1 LKSGNDTPSLIGDSN
16 VREIQ
21 MPFTIDFLDDGRVL
35 EWKATADG
43 TVATERDDYTPRFYV
58 AARDPETDLDLT
70 TLQSVYD
77 QHPDVVAT
85 EMVAR
90 RPGFRL
96 DEKAV
101 LAIDVAHI
109 DRVTSLARQARQ
121 LSDYPVGD
129 LACFN
134 VDFSR
139 EFRYCLETGA
149 DPTPASELS
158 TLRLSVPMTE
168 TSNDIYGEMAVAG
181 DTVTGSPTDLLTA
194 VQGTLEEH
202 DPDVLACSTSEIIPT
217 LYKMATDAGVD
228 DFSLSRWPDVDY
240 QQLASRST
248 YSSYGRVGHSPARYN
263 VPGRAIIDETN
274 TFFYGETNLDGVLDL
289 VSRSKKPVQE
299 LAWAS
304 IGNVLT
310 AIQICE
316 AHDRGV
322 LVPWNS
328 WRHEFYKPMET
339 LHDADRGGFIFAPE
353 VGLHENVHELD
364 FSSLYPNI
372 ICTRNVSPDVIRC
385 DCHSDRDD
393 VPGLGYSICDD
404 RGYLVDVLQ
413 PIIDARDEIKAAIRR
428 EKDRDDPDEDRLA
441 ELKGRSGALKWILV
455 ACFGYQGFSNAK
467 FGRIECHEAIN
478 AFAREILLTAKQRLE
493 AGGWRVVHG
502 IVDSIWVTPDPG
514 VGDDDRE
521 NLEKLAT
528 EITECVEIR
537 LEHEAHY
544 DWVAFVPQRESGAG
558 ALTKYFG
565 KVAGDD
571 EFKIRGI
578 ETRQRSTP
586 PFIEDVQRDC
596 LERLDATRSP
606 DAVLDCLQDAINRLH
621 TGTAPVEQLVERN
634 RVSKPLEGY
643 LQNTQSVAALKRA
656 RKQNLDIH
664 PGQDIKYVVVDDEK
678 SSRERVA
685 LAHEEIESYDAS
697 YYETQLVRAVESL
710 LSPLGWDRSKIRREL
725 SKTRMPKLTTFAT
738 TENP

>member
-1 LKSGNDTPSLIGDSN
+1 
-16 VREIQ
+16 
-21 MPFTIDFLDDGRVL
+21 MPFTIDFLDDGRIL
-35 EWKATADG
+35 EWEATADG
-43 TVATERDDYTPRFYV
+43 AVATEREDYTPRFYV
-58 AARDPETDLDLT
+58 GARDPGEDIDLT
-70 TLQSVYD
+70 ALQSVYD

-85 EMVAR
+85 EMVTQ
-90 RPGFRL
+90 RPGFRR
-96 DEKAV
+96 DEETV
-101 LAIDVAHI
+101 LAVDVVHV
-109 DRVTSLARQARQ
+109 DRVTPLARQARQ
-121 LSDYPVGD
+121 LSDYPVGN

-139 EFRYCLETGA
+139 EFRYCLENGV

-158 TLRLSVPMTE
+158 TLRLGVPVTE
-168 TSNDIYGEMAVAG
+168 TSNDVYGELSVAG
-181 DTVTGSPTDLLTA
+181 ETVTGSPTELLSV
-194 VQGTLEEH
+194 VQAALEAH
-202 DPDVLACSTSEIIPT
+202 DPDVLVCSTSEIVPT
-217 LYKMATDAGVD
+217 LYEMATAAGVD
-228 DFSLSRWPDVDY
+228 DFSLSRLPDVDY

-248 YSSYGRVGHSPARYN
+248 YASYGRVGHSPARYN
-263 VPGRAIIDETN
+263 VPGRAIIDESN
-274 TFFYGETNLDGVLDL
+274 TFFYGETNLEGVLDL

-328 WRHEFYKPMET
+328 WRHEFYKSMAT

-353 VGLHENVHELD
+353 VGFHENVHELD

-372 ICTRNVSPDVIRC
+372 ICTQNVSPDVIRC
-385 DCHSDRDD
+385 ECHRDRDD
-393 VPGLGYSICDD
+393 VPGLGYAICDD

-428 EKDRDDPDEDRLA
+428 ENERDDPDEERLA
-441 ELKGRSGALKWILV
+441 ELEGRSGALKWILV

-514 VGDDDRE
+514 VDNEDCED
-521 NLEKLAT
+521 LERVAT
-528 EITECVEIR
+528 DITEEVEIR

-544 DWVAFVPQRESGAG
+544 DWVAFVPQRESDAG

-565 KVAGDD
+565 KVAVDGG
-571 EFKIRGI
+571 FKVRGI
-578 ETRQRSTP
+578 EARQRSTP
-586 PFIEDVQRDC
+586 PFIEAVQREC
-596 LERLDATRSP
+596 LEVLDETRSP
-606 DAVLDCLQDAINRLH
+606 DAVICQLKAAIASLH
-621 TGTAPVEQLVERN
+621 SGEVAPDQLVERN

-643 LQNTQSVAALKRA
+643 TQNTQNVAALKRA
-656 RKQNLDIH
+656 RDQELSVH
-664 PGQDIKYVVVDDEK
+664 PGQDIEYVVVDDQK
-678 SSRERVA
+678 SSRDRVA
-685 LAHEEIESYDAS
+685 LAHEEVEEYDPE
-697 YYETQLVRAVESL
+697 YYETQLVRAVESI
-710 LSPLGWDRSKIRREL
+710 LSPKGWDRTDIRREL
-725 SKTRMPKLTTFAT
+725 ADTTTRRLRDFC
-738 TENP
+738 

>member
-1 LKSGNDTPSLIGDSN
+1 
-16 VREIQ
+16 
-21 MPFTIDFLDDGRVL
+21 MPFSIDFLDDGRVL
-35 EWKATADG
+35 EWEVTADG
-43 TVATERDDYTPRFYV
+43 AVATERDNYTPRFYV
-58 AARDPETDLDLT
+58 APRDPASDLDLT

-85 EMVAR
+85 ETVAR
-90 RPGFRL
+90 RPGFRR
-96 DEKAV
+96 DEEGV
-101 LAIDVAHI
+101 LAVDVAHI
-109 DRVTSLARQARQ
+109 DRVTPLARQARQ

-134 VDFSR
+134 VDFTR
-139 EFRYCLETGA
+139 EFRYCLETGV

-158 TLRLSVPMTE
+158 TLRLSVPVPE
-168 TSNDIYGEMAVAG
+168 TSNDVYGELSVAD

-194 VQGTLEEH
+194 VQAALDAH
-202 DPDVLACSTSEIIPT
+202 DPDILVCSTSEIVPT
-217 LYKMATDAGVD
+217 LYEMATDAGVD

-263 VPGRAIIDETN
+263 APGRAIIDESN

-328 WRHEFYKPMET
+328 WRHEFYKPMGT

-353 VGLHENVHELD
+353 IGLHENVHELD

-393 VPGLGYSICDD
+393 VPGLGYSICDE
-404 RGYLVDVLQ
+404 RGYLVHVLQ

-428 EKDRDDPDEDRLA
+428 ENQRDDPDEDRLA
-441 ELKGRSGALKWILV
+441 ELEGRSGALKWILV
-455 ACFGYQGFSNAK
+455 ACFGYQGFANSK
-467 FGRIECHEAIN
+467 YGRIECHESIN
-478 AFAREILLTAKQRLE
+478 VFAREILLTAKQRLE

-502 IVDSIWVTPDPG
+502 IVDSIWVTPDPD
-514 VGDDDRE
+514 VDDDTRE
-521 NLEKLAT
+521 DLKTLAT
-528 EITECVEIR
+528 EITERVEIR
-537 LEHEAHY
+537 LEHESHY
-544 DWVAFVPQRESGAG
+544 DWVAFVPQRESDAG

-571 EFKIRGI
+571 DFKIRGI
-578 ETRQRSTP
+578 EARQRSTP

-596 LERLDATRSP
+596 LDRLDATQSP
-606 DAVLDCLQDAINRLH
+606 DAVLGRLERAIDELQAGNV
-621 TGTAPVEQLVERN
+621 AVERLVERN

-643 LQNTQSVAALKRA
+643 SQNTQNVAALKRA
-656 RKQNLDIH
+656 REQDLAVH
-664 PGQDIKYVVVDDEK
+664 PGQDIEYVVVDDEK
-678 SSRERVA
+678 TSRDRVA
-685 LAHEEIESYDAS
+685 LAHESIKAYDQS
-697 YYETQLVRAVESL
+697 YYETQLVRAIESI
-710 LSPLGWDRSKIRREL
+710 LSPLGWNRTNIRRKL
-725 SKTRMPKLTTFAT
+725 DGTREVDLDMFRAL
-738 TENP
+738 EQE

>member
-1 LKSGNDTPSLIGDSN
+1 
-16 VREIQ
+16 

-35 EWKATADG
+35 EWEATADG
-43 TVATERDDYTPRFYV
+43 AVATERDNYTPRFYV
-58 AARDPETDLDLT
+58 AARDPAANLDLT

-90 RPGFRL
+90 QPGFRR
-96 DEKAV
+96 DEEPV
-101 LAIDVAHI
+101 LAVDVAHI
-109 DRVTSLARQARQ
+109 DRVTPLARQARQ

-158 TLRLSVPMTE
+158 TLQLSVPVTE
-168 TSNDIYGEMAVAG
+168 TSNEFYGELAVAG
-181 DTVTGSPTDLLTA
+181 DTVTGSPSELLTA
-194 VQGTLEEH
+194 VQGALDAH
-202 DPDVLACSTSEIIPT
+202 DPDVLVCSTSEIVPT
-217 LYKMATDAGVD
+217 LHEMATEAGID

-240 QQLASRST
+240 QQIASRST

-263 VPGRAIIDETN
+263 VPGRAIIDESN

-322 LVPWNS
+322 LVPWHA
-328 WRHEFYKPMET
+328 WRHELFKSMGT

-353 VGLHENVHELD
+353 VGLHEDVHELD

-372 ICTRNVSPDVIRC
+372 ICTRNVSPDVVRC
-385 DCHSDRDD
+385 DCHRDRAD
-393 VPGLGYSICDD
+393 VPELGYAICDQ

-413 PIIDARDEIKAAIRR
+413 PIIDARDDLKAAIRR
-428 EKDRDDPDEDRLA
+428 ERQRDAPDQERLDA
-441 ELKGRSGALKWILV
+441 LEGRSSALKWILV
-455 ACFGYQGFSNAK
+455 ACFGYQGFNNAK

-478 AFAREILLTAKQRLE
+478 AFAREILLTAKDRLE

-502 IVDSIWVTPDPG
+502 IVDSIWVTPDPD
-514 VGDDDRE
+514 VDDARE
-521 NLEKLAT
+521 DLDVLAS
-528 EITECVEIR
+528 EITETVEIR

-544 DWVAFVPQRESGAG
+544 DWVAFVPQRESDAG

-565 KVAGDD
+565 KVDGEDD
-571 EFKIRGI
+571 FTIRGI
-578 ETRQRSTP
+578 EARQRSTP
-586 PFIEDVQRDC
+586 PFIADVQRTC
-596 LERLDATRSP
+596 LERFDATRSP
-606 DAVLDCLQDAINRLH
+606 DVVLECVQAAIDRLH
-621 TGTAPVEQLVERN
+621 AGTVPPETLVERN
-634 RVSKPLEGY
+634 RVSQPLEGY
-643 LQNTQSVAALKRA
+643 SQNTQNVAALKRA
-656 RKQNLDIH
+656 REQGLAVH
-664 PGQDIKYVVVDDEK
+664 PGQDIEYVVVDDEK
-678 SSRERVA
+678 TSRERVA
-685 LAHEEIESYDAS
+685 LAHEAIESYDPS
-697 YYETQLVRAVESL
+697 YYETELVRAIESL
-710 LSPLGWDRSKIRREL
+710 LSPLGWDRSMIRRDLVE
-725 SKTRMPKLTTFAT
+725 TRVPELTTFSN
-738 TENP
+738 TEQG

>member
-1 LKSGNDTPSLIGDSN
+1 
-16 VREIQ
+16 
-21 MPFTIDFLDDGRVL
+21 MPFTVDFLDDGRIL
-35 EWKATADG
+35 EWDATSDG
-43 TVATERDDYTPRFYV
+43 AVMTERNDYTPRFYV
-58 AARDPETDLDLT
+58 AQRSPAADVDLT
-70 TLQSVYD
+70 SLHTLYER
-77 QHPDVVAT
+77 HPDVVAA
-85 EMVAR
+85 EIVSRQPSFR
-90 RPGFRL
+90 RESER
-96 DEKAV
+96 V
-101 LAIDVAHI
+101 LAVDVSHI
-109 DRVTSLARQARQ
+109 DRVTPLARQARQ
-121 LSDYPVGD
+121 VGRSPIGD

-139 EFRYCLETGA
+139 EFRYCMENDI
-149 DPTPASELS
+149 DPTPTTELS
-158 TLRLSVPMTE
+158 TLRLSVPVAE
-168 TSNDIYGEMAVAG
+168 TSTDTYTELEVAG
-181 DTVTGSPTDLLTA
+181 QSVTGPPEQILSA
-194 VQGTLEEH
+194 VHERIKAH
-202 DPDVLACSTSEIIPT
+202 DPDILVCSTSEIVPT
-217 LYKMATDAGVD
+217 LYEMATHAGVD
-228 DFSLSRWPDVDY
+228 DFSLSRWPDIDY

-263 VPGRAIIDETN
+263 VPGRAIIDESN

-316 AHDRGV
+316 AHNRGV
-322 LVPWNS
+322 LVPWHS
-328 WRHEFYKPMET
+328 WRHEFFKPMGT

-428 EKDRDDPDEDRLA
+428 ENERDNPDEDRLA
-441 ELKGRSGALKWILV
+441 ELEGQSGALKWILV

-514 VGDDDRE
+514 VDDDDRE
-521 NLEKLAT
+521 ELQTLAT
-528 EITECVEIR
+528 EITDCVEIR

-544 DWVAFVPQRESGAG
+544 DWVAFVPQRENNAG

-578 ETRQRSTP
+578 EARQRSTP
-586 PFIEDVQRDC
+586 PFIKDVQLDC

-606 DAVLDCLQDAINRLH
+606 DVVLNCLHDAIKRLYA
-621 TGTAPVEQLVERN
+621 GTVPVEQLVERN

-643 LQNTQSVAALKRA
+643 TQNTQNVAALKRA
-656 RKQNLDIH
+656 REQDLAVH
-664 PGQDIKYVVVDDEK
+664 PGQDIEYVVVDDEK
-678 SSRERVA
+678 SSRERVE

-697 YYETQLVRAVESL
+697 YYETQLVRAIESV
-710 LSPLGWDRSKIRREL
+710 LSPLGWDRTDIQQEL
-725 SKTRMPKLTTFAT
+725 SGVREPELTDFQ
-738 TENP
+738 

>member
-1 LKSGNDTPSLIGDSN
+1 MS
-16 VREIQ
+16 
-21 MPFTIDFLDDGRVL
+21 FTIDFLDDGRVL
-35 EWKATADG
+35 EWEATSDG
-43 TVATERDDYTPRFYV
+43 AIVTERDVYTPRFYV
-58 AARDPETDLDLT
+58 APRASDVDVDLEALRA
-70 TLQSVYD
+70 VYD
-77 QHPDVVAT
+77 RHPDVVTT
-85 EMVAR
+85 EMVTQ
-90 RPGFRL
+90 RPGFRRE
-96 DEKAV
+96 EKPV
-101 LAIDVAHI
+101 LAVDVEHI
-109 DRVTSLARQARQ
+109 DRVTSLAQQARQ
-121 LSDYPVGD
+121 LSAYPVGD

-139 EFRYCLETGA
+139 EFRYCLETGV

-158 TLRLSVPMTE
+158 TLRLSVPVTE
-168 TSNDIYGEMAVAG
+168 TSNDVYGELSVAG
-181 DTVTGSPTDLLTA
+181 DTVTGSPTDILTA
-194 VQGTLEEH
+194 VQAALEAH
-202 DPDVLACSTSEIIPT
+202 KPDVLVCSTSEIIPT
-217 LYKMATDAGVD
+217 LYEMATTAGID
-228 DFSLSRWPDVDY
+228 GFTLSRWPDVGY
-240 QQLASRST
+240 QQLASQST

-263 VPGRAIIDETN
+263 VPGRAIIDESN

-316 AHDRGV
+316 AHDRDV

-328 WRHEFYKPMET
+328 WRHEFYKPMGT

-353 VGLHENVHELD
+353 VGVHENVHELD

-428 EKDRDDPDEDRLA
+428 EQQRTNPDEERLT
-441 ELKGRSGALKWILV
+441 ELEGRSGALKWILV

-502 IVDSIWVTPDPG
+502 IVDSIWVTPDPE
-514 VGDDDRE
+514 VESDDRE
-521 NLEKLAT
+521 DLETLAT
-528 EITECVEIR
+528 EITERIEIR

-544 DWVAFVPQRESGAG
+544 DWVAFVPQRESDAG

-565 KVAGDD
+565 KVAGED

-578 ETRQRSTP
+578 EARQRSTP
-586 PFIEDVQRDC
+586 RFIKDVQRDC
-596 LERLDATRSP
+596 LERFDATRSP
-606 DAVLDCLQDAINRLH
+606 DAVLDRLQDAIKRLH
-621 TGTAPVEQLVERN
+621 SGTVPVEELVERN

-643 LQNTQSVAALKRA
+643 TQNTQNVAALKRA
-656 RKQNLDIH
+656 RDQELAVH
-664 PGQDIKYVVVDDEK
+664 PGQDIEYVIVDDEK
-678 SSRERVA
+678 QSRERVA
-685 LAHEEIESYDAS
+685 LAHEEVESYDAS
-697 YYETQLVRAVESL
+697 YYETQLVRAIESL
-710 LSPLGWDRSKIRREL
+710 LSPLGWDRTDIQQKLSGIREPEL
-725 SKTRMPKLTTFAT
+725 TDFQ
-738 TENP
+738 

>member
-1 LKSGNDTPSLIGDSN
+1 
-16 VREIQ
+16 

-35 EWKATADG
+35 EWEATGNGA
-43 TVATERDDYTPRFYV
+43 VVTERDKYTPRFYV
-58 AARDPETDLDLT
+58 AARDPASDLDLT
-70 TLQSVYD
+70 ILQSIYD

-85 EMVAR
+85 EMVTR
-90 RPGFRL
+90 RPGFRR
-96 DEKAV
+96 DEEAV
-101 LAIDVAHI
+101 LAVDVAHLN
-109 DRVTSLARQARQ
+109 RVTALARQTRQ
-121 LSDYPVGD
+121 LSHYPVGD

-139 EFRYCLETGA
+139 EFRYCLETGL

-158 TLRLSVPMTE
+158 TLRLSVPVPE
-168 TSNDIYGEMAVAG
+168 TGNDVYGELSVAG
-181 DTVTGSPTDLLTA
+181 DTVTGSPTDILA
-194 VQGTLEEH
+194 VVQSALEKH
-202 DPDVLACSTSEIIPT
+202 DPDILVCSTSEIIPT
-217 LYKMATDAGVD
+217 LSEMAAVAGVGE
-228 DFSLSRWPDVDY
+228 FSLSRWPDLDY
-240 QQLASRST
+240 QQLASQST

-263 VPGRAIIDETN
+263 VPGRAIIDESN
-274 TFFYGETNLDGVLDL
+274 TFFYGETNLDGVIDL

-316 AHDRGV
+316 AHNRDV

-328 WRHEFYKPMET
+328 WRHEFYKPMGT

-385 DCHSDRDD
+385 DCHSNRED

-413 PIIDARDEIKAAIRR
+413 PLIDARDEIKAAIRR
-428 EKDRDDPDEDRLA
+428 EKEQDEPDEEWLA
-441 ELKGRSGALKWILV
+441 ELEGRSGALKWILV

-502 IVDSIWVTPDPG
+502 IVDSIWVTPDPD
-514 VGDDDRE
+514 VEDTERM
-521 NLEKLAT
+521 NLEDLAKEVT
-528 EITECVEIR
+528 ETVEIR
-537 LEHEAHY
+537 LEHEARY
-544 DWVAFVPQRESGAG
+544 EWVAFVPQRNRDAG

-565 KVAGDD
+565 KVAEED
-571 EFKIRGI
+571 EFKVRGI
-578 ETRQRSTP
+578 ELRQRSTP
-586 PFIEDVQRDC
+586 AFVADVQQEC
-596 LERLDATRSP
+596 LKRFDETRSP
-606 DAVLDCLQDAINRLH
+606 EAVIGCLRRAVSKLRA
-621 TGTAPVEQLVERN
+621 GTVTVDRLVERN
-634 RVSKPLEGY
+634 RVSKPIEGY
-643 LQNTQSVAALKRA
+643 TQYTQNVAALERA
-656 RKQNLDIH
+656 RDRGLTVH
-664 PGQDIKYVVVDDEK
+664 PGQDIEYVVVNDEK
-678 SSRERVA
+678 SSRDRVA
-685 LAHEEIESYDAS
+685 LRHECIETYDAS

-710 LSPLGWDRSKIRREL
+710 LSPLGWNRSKIQREL
-725 SKTRMPKLTTFAT
+725 SETRVPELTAFTRP
-738 TENP
+738 E

>member
-1 LKSGNDTPSLIGDSN
+1 
-16 VREIQ
+16 
-21 MPFTIDFLDDGRVL
+21 MPFTFDFLDDGRVL
-35 EWKATADG
+35 EWETTVDG
-43 TVATERDDYTPRFYV
+43 AVATERDDYTPRFYV
-58 AARDPETDLDLT
+58 AARDPASDLDLT
-70 TLQSVYD
+70 TLESVYD

-85 EMVAR
+85 ETVAR
-90 RPGFRL
+90 RPGFRR
-96 DEKAV
+96 DEEAV
-101 LAIDVAHI
+101 LAVDVTHI
-109 DRVTSLARQARQ
+109 DRVTPLARQARQ
-121 LSDYPVGD
+121 LSDYPVGN

-149 DPTPASELS
+149 NPTPASELS
-158 TLRLSVPMTE
+158 TLRLSVPVTE
-168 TSNDIYGEMAVAG
+168 TSNDVYGELTVAG
-181 DTVTGSPTDLLTA
+181 DTVTGSPTNLLTA
-194 VQGTLEEH
+194 VQRALEAH
-202 DPDVLACSTSEIIPT
+202 DPDVLVCSTSEIVPT
-217 LYKMATDAGVD
+217 LYKMATAAGVD

-263 VPGRAIIDETN
+263 VPGRAIIDESN
-274 TFFYGETNLDGVLDL
+274 TFFYGNTNLDGVLDL

-316 AHDRGV
+316 GHDRGV

-328 WRHEFYKPMET
+328 WRHEFYKPMGT

-385 DCHSDRDD
+385 SCHSDRDD

-413 PIIDARDEIKAAIRR
+413 PIIDARDDIKPAIRH
-428 EKDRDDPDEDRLA
+428 EKDRDDPDGERLV
-441 ELKGRSGALKWILV
+441 ELEGRSGALKWILV

-478 AFAREILLTAKQRLE
+478 AFAREILLAAKQQLE

-502 IVDSIWVTPDPG
+502 IVDSIWVTPDPD
-514 VGDDDRE
+514 VDDGERE
-521 NLEKLAT
+521 DLEALAT
-528 EITECVEIR
+528 AITERVEIR

-544 DWVAFVPQRESGAG
+544 DWVAFVPQRESDAG

-565 KVAGDD
+565 KVADED

-578 ETRQRSTP
+578 EARQRSTP
-586 PFIEDVQRDC
+586 RYIENVQRSC
-596 LERLDATRSP
+596 LEQLNSARSP
-606 DAVLDCLQDAINRLH
+606 EAVLRHLEKAIEGLH
-621 TGTAPVEQLVERN
+621 SGEVPVEELVERN
-634 RVSKPLEGY
+634 QVSKPLEGY
-643 LQNTQSVAALKRA
+643 NQNTQNVAALKRA
-656 RKQNLDIH
+656 RDQNLAVH
-664 PGQDIKYVVVDDEK
+664 PGQDIKYVVVDDENT
-678 SSRERVA
+678 SRDRVA
-685 LAHEEIESYDAS
+685 LAHESIETYDPF
-697 YYETQLVRAVESL
+697 YYETQLIRAIESI
-710 LSPLGWDRSKIRREL
+710 LSPLGWDRTDIKREL
-725 SKTRMPKLTTFAT
+725 TGERQSGLVEYNSAPNK
-738 TENP
+738 